1 MSLSEEIE
9 RLSQLHADGQITDEE
24 FTRAKA
30 KLIGGRKSTGVNQ
43 WCAYIHFGQLA
54 GYVVPFAGFILPIA
68 LWQMKKD
75 ESPMIDRHGKSVA
88 NWLISGMLYGLI
100 CGILTLVVIGVA
112 GLMVLGFAGVA
123 FAILGGLKANEGELW
138 KYPLTIEFLK

>member
-1 MSLSEEIE
+1 
-9 RLSQLHADGQITDEE
+9 
-24 FTRAKA
+24 
-30 KLIGGRKSTGVNQ
+30 
-43 WCAYIHFGQLA
+43 
-54 GYVVPFAGFILPIA
+54 
-68 LWQMKKD
+68 
-75 ESPMIDRHGKSVA
+75 MIDRHGKSVA